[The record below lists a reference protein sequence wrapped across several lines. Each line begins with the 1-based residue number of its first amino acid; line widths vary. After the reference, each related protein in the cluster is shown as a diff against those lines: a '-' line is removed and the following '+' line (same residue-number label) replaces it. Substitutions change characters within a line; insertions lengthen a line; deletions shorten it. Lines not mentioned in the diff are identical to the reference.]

1 VKAVK
6 NTLRMGE
13 SAVVRMKENGMV
25 VVPVEVREVLGVDGE
40 EVYLRLNDI
49 EVAKKS
55 EDTDE

>member
-1 VKAVK
+1 
-6 NTLRMGE
+6 MGE

>member
-1 VKAVK
+1 VRAVK

-25 VVPVEVREVLGVDGE
+25 IVPVEVREVLGVDGE

>member
-1 VKAVK
+1 VKAAK

-25 VVPVEVREVLGVDGE
+25 IVPVEVREVLGVDGE

-49 EVAKKS
+49 EVAKRS